1 MSTLLTHNE
10 YSVIAKNLTFSVNP
24 FVNGKFSKPLSGN
37 TMETINPATGDV
49 LLPLLLLN
57 KPLIVESGHACI
69 LTSAN
74 KLLLS

>member
-1 MSTLLTHNE
+1 MSTLLTYNE

-49 LLPLLLLN
+49 LATVAAVRHCTPLEGCSPVRPFEFMHL
-57 KPLIVESGHACI
+57 VA
-69 LTSAN
+69 
-74 KLLLS
+74 